1 MGWAA
6 TAAPPRGTRRE
17 QRRRG
22 SPPDR
27 TVRRSWLELLEEGGQ
42 GLDGPPEGGDE
53 PLRRDRRRGR
63 EGEDGVGAPHLQ
75 PLQPDRLGAQAE
87 EDDVEEPF
95 GGLGKGTEAIPQL
108 AASVLDLPHRAH
120 PGEPL

>member
-42 GLDGPPEGGDE
+42 RLDGVPPRRLGEGRLQHELPHETKALAVPPEGGDAA
-53 PLRRDRRRGR
+53 LRADRRRGR
-63 EGEDGVGAPHLQ
+63 EGEDGVGARHPQAL
-75 PLQPDRLGAQAE
+75 PPERLC
-87 EDDVEEPF
+87 P
-95 GGLGKGTEAIPQL
+95 
-108 AASVLDLPHRAH
+108 
-120 PGEPL
+120 